1 MKAPKPGVP
10 ALSLREGP
18 VAAAPTKFAA
28 SASAS
33 APTPTSNLSKAP
45 APAKTPPKPAASPEP
60 PKTEETQDPSKAQAE
75 TQDPLEPEVTE
86 DQSVVKAAKAPPE
99 QEEKQDPS
107 AGDPPGGNPSKA
119 ETMDEKQAPVA
130 PSLTL
135 EGTRACPTSLRLP
148 QKENEPIC
156 ANGKQKAVV
165 KSIRKKPKPTPNR
178 KKTSKKPTRRSPP
191 VAVSS
196 PKPTPSRG
204 MFSPHAPVESSGDSS
219 DEKGE
224 TPTQMTNPFADLP
237 VDEAPIELP
246 ECYLFLDEKRPRER
260 RSGTSDTRSKIAQA
274 HVDVPNHADAIPRLG
289 YRSWSQVML
298 ALEYYAALKGFR
310 YRIRSSQPIARCPRV
325 ETKEKQMVWCILI
338 KNEWGMHNHHA
349 DKGKRVRGINDVPAD
364 GPVADHIAAL
374 ADAGAGSKQIA
385 SYATSEL
392 GQTVS
397 SQVIRNVL
405 RRMHG
410 NSSAAERL
418 KNLLHE
424 LKQVDGSEVLVIQDD
439 LDITCGIVIQT
450 RVQKL
455 ACEQWGENLT
465 LDFTHGTNN
474 LGYHLGSFVATGP
487 TGRGI
492 PVLDFLAL
500 NETADIM
507 TEIFEFFNRTNP
519 TTWENIQTF
528 VIDKHFVEW
537 KVLERCF
544 PDMKVLLCQFHALTY
559 WKRLLGRKFG
569 LKPAQRDV
577 VQRCFA
583 KMMYS
588 KTEASYLKGYEE
600 LSAFAKDG
608 HSSVLSY
615 FDKNWGRC
623 CTMWANYARNAY
635 FSAGNTTTNRIESN
649 WNLLKRL
656 LGKETSIDRM
666 VASLLAQQEGVINQ
680 VLFEVHQHG
689 LSPRPPHT
697 VPAFLRRV
705 SAVMSD
711 YVLKRVRRQWELF
724 VVYKSN
730 TT

>member
-1 MKAPKPGVP
+1 
-10 ALSLREGP
+10 
-18 VAAAPTKFAA
+18 
-28 SASAS
+28 
-33 APTPTSNLSKAP
+33 
-45 APAKTPPKPAASPEP
+45 
-60 PKTEETQDPSKAQAE
+60 
-75 TQDPLEPEVTE
+75 
-86 DQSVVKAAKAPPE
+86 

-224 TPTQMTNPFADLP
+224 TPTQMTNLFADLP

-246 ECYLFLDEKRPRER
+246 ECYLLLDEKRPRER

-310 YRIRSSQPIARCPRV
+310 YRIRSSQPIARCPRFRMRLNSVSKTSGVSTASMKASRGGGVRESKVNFTDCKARFDAVVARV

-507 TEIFEFFNRTNP
+507 TE
-519 TTWENIQTF
+519 
-528 VIDKHFVEW
+528 
-537 KVLERCF
+537 
-544 PDMKVLLCQFHALTY
+544 
-559 WKRLLGRKFG
+559 
-569 LKPAQRDV
+569 
-577 VQRCFA
+577 
-583 KMMYS
+583 
-588 KTEASYLKGYEE
+588 
-600 LSAFAKDG
+600 
-608 HSSVLSY
+608 
-615 FDKNWGRC
+615 
-623 CTMWANYARNAY
+623 
-635 FSAGNTTTNRIESN
+635 
-649 WNLLKRL
+649 
-656 LGKETSIDRM
+656 
-666 VASLLAQQEGVINQ
+666 
-680 VLFEVHQHG
+680 
-689 LSPRPPHT
+689 
-697 VPAFLRRV
+697 
-705 SAVMSD
+705 
-711 YVLKRVRRQWELF
+711 
-724 VVYKSN
+724 
-730 TT
+730 

>member
-310 YRIRSSQPIARCPRV
+310 YRLTGRRFRMRLNSVSKTSGVSTASMKASRGGGVRESKVNFTDCKARFDAVVARV

-364 GPVADHIAAL
+364 GPVA
-374 ADAGAGSKQIA
+374 
-385 SYATSEL
+385 
-392 GQTVS
+392 
-397 SQVIRNVL
+397 
-405 RRMHG
+405 
-410 NSSAAERL
+410 
-418 KNLLHE
+418 
-424 LKQVDGSEVLVIQDD
+424 
-439 LDITCGIVIQT
+439 
-450 RVQKL
+450 
-455 ACEQWGENLT
+455 
-465 LDFTHGTNN
+465 
-474 LGYHLGSFVATGP
+474 
-487 TGRGI
+487 
-492 PVLDFLAL
+492 
-500 NETADIM
+500 
-507 TEIFEFFNRTNP
+507 
-519 TTWENIQTF
+519 
-528 VIDKHFVEW
+528 
-537 KVLERCF
+537 
-544 PDMKVLLCQFHALTY
+544 
-559 WKRLLGRKFG
+559 
-569 LKPAQRDV
+569 
-577 VQRCFA
+577 
-583 KMMYS
+583 
-588 KTEASYLKGYEE
+588 
-600 LSAFAKDG
+600 
-608 HSSVLSY
+608 
-615 FDKNWGRC
+615 
-623 CTMWANYARNAY
+623 
-635 FSAGNTTTNRIESN
+635 
-649 WNLLKRL
+649 
-656 LGKETSIDRM
+656 
-666 VASLLAQQEGVINQ
+666 
-680 VLFEVHQHG
+680 
-689 LSPRPPHT
+689 
-697 VPAFLRRV
+697 
-705 SAVMSD
+705 
-711 YVLKRVRRQWELF
+711 
-724 VVYKSN
+724 
-730 TT
+730 

>member
-1 MKAPKPGVP
+1 MDLRSRAATEGSANRDMGRDHSSDEDYEPARTKTRTGHKGGPTKNTKQEREETKGGEIALKERSRADKSTKSTAAAVSMKAPKPGVP

-28 SASAS
+28 SASTS
-33 APTPTSNLSKAP
+33 APTPTSNLPKAP

-75 TQDPLEPEVTE
+75 TQDPPKPEVTE

-148 QKENEPIC
+148 PKENEPIC

-178 KKTSKKPTRRSPP
+178 KKTSKKPIRRSPP

-196 PKPTPSRG
+196 PKSTPSRG
-204 MFSPHAPVESSGDSS
+204 MFSPHAPVESSGDFS

-224 TPTQMTNPFADLP
+224 TPTQMTNLFADLP

-246 ECYLFLDEKRPRER
+246 ECYLFLGEKRPRER
-260 RSGTSDTRSKIAQA
+260 RSGTSDIRSNIAEA

-310 YRIRSSQPIARCPRV
+310 YRIRSSQPIARCPRSDRLQIPDAFEFGFKNFRCIHGV
-325 ETKEKQMVWCILI
+325 MQASRDGGVGESKVNFTDCKALFDAVVTRVDTKQKQMVWCILI

-424 LKQVDGSEVLVIQDD
+424 LKQVDGSDVLVIQDD
-439 LDITCGIVIQT
+439 LEITCGIVIQT

-465 LDFTHGTNN
+465 LNFTHGTNN

-507 TEIFEFFNRTNP
+507 TEIFEFFKRTNP

-537 KVLERCF
+537 KC
-544 PDMKVLLCQFHALTY
+544 
-559 WKRLLGRKFG
+559 WKG
-569 LKPAQRDV
+569 
-577 VQRCFA
+577 
-583 KMMYS
+583 
-588 KTEASYLKGYEE
+588 
-600 LSAFAKDG
+600 AF
-608 HSSVLSY
+608 
-615 FDKNWGRC
+615 R
-623 CTMWANYARNAY
+623 T
-635 FSAGNTTTNRIESN
+635 
-649 WNLLKRL
+649 
-656 LGKETSIDRM
+656 
-666 VASLLAQQEGVINQ
+666 
-680 VLFEVHQHG
+680 
-689 LSPRPPHT
+689 
-697 VPAFLRRV
+697 
-705 SAVMSD
+705 
-711 YVLKRVRRQWELF
+711 
-724 VVYKSN
+724 
-730 TT
+730 

>member
-28 SASAS
+28 SASTS
-33 APTPTSNLSKAP
+33 APTLTSNLPKTP

-75 TQDPLEPEVTE
+75 TQDPPKPEVTE
-86 DQSVVKAAKAPPE
+86 YQSVVKAAKAPPE

-148 QKENEPIC
+148 PKENEPIC

-178 KKTSKKPTRRSPP
+178 KKTSKKPIRRSPP

-204 MFSPHAPVESSGDSS
+204 MFSPHAPVESSGDFS

-224 TPTQMTNPFADLP
+224 TPTQMTNLFADLP

-246 ECYLFLDEKRPRER
+246 ECYLFLGEKRPRER
-260 RSGTSDTRSKIAQA
+260 RSGTSDIRSNIAEA

-310 YRIRSSQPIARCPRV
+310 YRIRSSQPIARCPRSDRMQIPDAFEFGFKNFRCIHGV
-325 ETKEKQMVWCILI
+325 MQASRDGGVGESKVNFTDCKALFDAVVTRVDTKQKQMVWCILI

-385 SYATSEL
+385 SYVTSEL
-392 GQTVS
+392 G
-397 SQVIRNVL
+397 
-405 RRMHG
+405 
-410 NSSAAERL
+410 
-418 KNLLHE
+418 K
-424 LKQVDGSEVLVIQDD
+424 
-439 LDITCGIVIQT
+439 
-450 RVQKL
+450 
-455 ACEQWGENLT
+455 
-465 LDFTHGTNN
+465 
-474 LGYHLGSFVATGP
+474 
-487 TGRGI
+487 
-492 PVLDFLAL
+492 
-500 NETADIM
+500 
-507 TEIFEFFNRTNP
+507 
-519 TTWENIQTF
+519 
-528 VIDKHFVEW
+528 
-537 KVLERCF
+537 
-544 PDMKVLLCQFHALTY
+544 
-559 WKRLLGRKFG
+559 
-569 LKPAQRDV
+569 
-577 VQRCFA
+577 
-583 KMMYS
+583 
-588 KTEASYLKGYEE
+588 
-600 LSAFAKDG
+600 
-608 HSSVLSY
+608 
-615 FDKNWGRC
+615 
-623 CTMWANYARNAY
+623 
-635 FSAGNTTTNRIESN
+635 
-649 WNLLKRL
+649 
-656 LGKETSIDRM
+656 
-666 VASLLAQQEGVINQ
+666 
-680 VLFEVHQHG
+680 
-689 LSPRPPHT
+689 
-697 VPAFLRRV
+697 
-705 SAVMSD
+705 
-711 YVLKRVRRQWELF
+711 
-724 VVYKSN
+724 
-730 TT
+730 